1 MKKILIIED
10 DATLREELRLLLEN
24 GGYAPCVTTDF
35 ENAADEA
42 ARLRPDLVLLDIL
55 LPDANGQSILREI
68 RSGSDIPVVMLTSR
82 GTDADEIISRSSGA
96 DDYVTKP
103 YNPALLLLR
112 IETVLRRTGGRG
124 SEEELT
130 YRGMRLN
137 LLRSSVTYKGAET
150 VLSRNEM
157 NILHCLLKKRGTI
170 VSRDELMDYLWDR
183 SDFVDD
189 NTLTVNINRLRKRLE
204 GLGFPDVIETR
215 RKQGYMR
222 SEERR
227 CRERV

>member
-42 ARLRPDLVLLDIL
+42 ARIRPDLVLLDIL

-68 RSGSDIPVVMLTSR
+68 RSGSDIPVIMLTSR
-82 GTDADEIISRSSGA
+82 STDADEILSRSSGA

-215 RKQGYMR
+215 RKQGYML
-222 SEERR
+222 
-227 CRERV
+227 V

>member
-24 GGYAPCVTTDF
+24 GGYAPCVITDF

-42 ARLRPDLVLLDIL
+42 AQLRPDLVLLDIL

-68 RSGSDIPVVMLTSR
+68 RSGSDIPVIMLTSR
-82 GTDADEIISRSSGA
+82 STDADEIISRSSGA

-130 YRGMRLN
+130 YQGMRLN

-215 RKQGYMR
+215 RKQGYML
-222 SEERR
+222 
-227 CRERV
+227 V

>member
-68 RSGSDIPVVMLTSR
+68 RSGSDIPVIMLTSR
-82 GTDADEIISRSSGA
+82 STDADEIISRSSGA

-170 VSRDELMDYLWDR
+170 VSRDELMDYLWDN
-183 SDFVDD
+183 SEFVDD
-189 NTLTVNINRLRKRLE
+189 NTLTVNINRLRKRLD
-204 GLGFPDVIETR
+204 GIGMGDVIETR
-215 RKQGYMR
+215 RRQGYILM
-222 SEERR
+222 
-227 CRERV
+227 

>member
-42 ARLRPDLVLLDIL
+42 ARIRPDLVLLDIL
-55 LPDANGQSILREI
+55 LPDANGQSILRDI
-68 RSGSDIPVVMLTSR
+68 RSGSDVPVIMLTSR
-82 GTDADEIISRSSGA
+82 STDADEIISRSSGA

-215 RKQGYMR
+215 RKQGYM
-222 SEERR
+222 
-227 CRERV
+227 VI

>member
-55 LPDANGQSILREI
+55 LPDANGQSILRDI
-68 RSGSDIPVVMLTSR
+68 RSRSDVPVIMLTSR
-82 GTDADEIISRSSGA
+82 STDADEIISRSSGA

-215 RKQGYMR
+215 RKQGYMLI
-222 SEERR
+222 
-227 CRERV
+227 

>member
-24 GGYAPCVTTDF
+24 GGYAPCIATDF

-42 ARLRPDLVLLDIL
+42 ARIRPDLVLLDIL
-55 LPDANGQSILREI
+55 LPDANGQSILRDI
-68 RSGSDIPVVMLTSR
+68 RSGSDVPVIMLTSR
-82 GTDADEIISRSSGA
+82 STDADESISRSSGA

-157 NILHCLLKKRGTI
+157 NILHCLLKKRGPI

-215 RKQGYMR
+215 RKQGYMLI
-222 SEERR
+222 
-227 CRERV
+227 

>member
-55 LPDANGQSILREI
+55 LPDANGQSILRDI
-68 RSGSDIPVVMLTSR
+68 RSGSDVPVIMLTSR
-82 GTDADEIISRSSGA
+82 STDADEIISRSSGA

-215 RKQGYMR
+215 RKQGYMLI
-222 SEERR
+222 
-227 CRERV
+227 

>member
-42 ARLRPDLVLLDIL
+42 ARIRPDLVLLDIL
-55 LPDANGQSILREI
+55 LPDANGQSILRDI
-68 RSGSDIPVVMLTSR
+68 RSGSDVPVIMLTSR
-82 GTDADEIISRSSGA
+82 STDADEIISRSSGA

-112 IETVLRRTGGRG
+112 IETVLRRTGGSG

-215 RKQGYMR
+215 RKQGYML
-222 SEERR
+222 
-227 CRERV
+227 V

>member
-24 GGYAPCVTTDF
+24 GGYAPCIATDF

-42 ARLRPDLVLLDIL
+42 ARIRPDLVLLDIL
-55 LPDANGQSILREI
+55 LPDANGQSILRDI
-68 RSGSDIPVVMLTSR
+68 RSGSDVPVIMLTSR
-82 GTDADEIISRSSGA
+82 STDADEIISRSSGA

-112 IETVLRRTGGRG
+112 IETVLRRTGGSG

-215 RKQGYMR
+215 RKQGYML
-222 SEERR
+222 
-227 CRERV
+227 V

>member
-24 GGYAPCVTTDF
+24 GGYAPCIATDF

-42 ARLRPDLVLLDIL
+42 ARIRPDLVLLDIL
-55 LPDANGQSILREI
+55 LPDANGQSILRDI
-68 RSGSDIPVVMLTSR
+68 RSGSDIPVIMLTSR
-82 GTDADEIISRSSGA
+82 STDADEIISRSSGA

-215 RKQGYMR
+215 RKQGYMLI
-222 SEERR
+222 
-227 CRERV
+227 

>member
-24 GGYAPCVTTDF
+24 GGYAPCIATDF

-42 ARLRPDLVLLDIL
+42 ARIRPDLVLLDIL

-68 RSGSDIPVVMLTSR
+68 RSGSDIPVIMLTSR
-82 GTDADEIISRSSGA
+82 STDADEIISRSSGA

-215 RKQGYMR
+215 RKQGYMLI
-222 SEERR
+222 
-227 CRERV
+227 

>member
-42 ARLRPDLVLLDIL
+42 ARIRPDLVLLDIL
-55 LPDANGQSILREI
+55 LPDANGQSILRDI
-68 RSGSDIPVVMLTSR
+68 RSGSDVPVIMLTSR
-82 GTDADEIISRSSGA
+82 STDADEIISRSSGA

-170 VSRDELMDYLWDR
+170 VSRDELMDYLWDN
-183 SDFVDD
+183 SEFVDD
-189 NTLTVNINRLRKRLE
+189 NTLTVNINRLRKRLD
-204 GLGFPDVIETR
+204 GIGMGDVIETR
-215 RKQGYMR
+215 RRQGYILM
-222 SEERR
+222 
-227 CRERV
+227 

>member
-42 ARLRPDLVLLDIL
+42 ARIRPDLVLLDIL
-55 LPDANGQSILREI
+55 LPDANGQSILRDI
-68 RSGSDIPVVMLTSR
+68 RSGSDVPVIMLTSR
-82 GTDADEIISRSSGA
+82 STDADEIISRSSGA

-215 RKQGYMR
+215 RKQGYML
-222 SEERR
+222 
-227 CRERV
+227 V

>member
-42 ARLRPDLVLLDIL
+42 ARIRPDLVLLDIL

-137 LLRSSVTYKGAET
+137 LLRSSVTYKGVET

-215 RKQGYMR
+215 RKQGYML
-222 SEERR
+222 
-227 CRERV
+227 V

>member
-24 GGYAPCVTTDF
+24 GGYAPCIATDF

-137 LLRSSVTYKGAET
+137 LLRSSVTYKGVET

-215 RKQGYMR
+215 RKQGYML
-222 SEERR
+222 
-227 CRERV
+227 V